1 MFRKVTYALWVLLN
15 LYLIFDWSR
24 QCYQYYVNGNT
35 TGAIIRLV
43 LIIGFVLLTALIIYR
58 DIKDYL
64 NRKNHIP
71 TYPNYCGQCVY
82 QNECPNKP
90 AKLKLFCGVKEC
102 KYWKEDKET

>member
-1 MFRKVTYALWVLLN
+1 MFRKVTYALWVLMN
-15 LYLIFDWSR
+15 LYLIFEWSK
-24 QCYQYYVNGNT
+24 QCYQFYVNGNT
-35 TGAIIRLV
+35 TRAVVMSI
-43 LIIGFVLLTALIIYR
+43 LIIIFVLLTIRIIHR

-82 QNECPNKP
+82 QNDCPNKH